1 MSSTSSPQAL
11 PADGPADASAPT
23 TPAAEAA
30 GPGRLVTVVLAAA
43 TGAAVANI
51 YYAQPLL
58 ASIARSLDVTRG
70 SAALVVTLTQVGYAL
85 GLLLLL
91 PLADLLENRRLA
103 SRTLLVTALA
113 LAATALSPTFPVLLL
128 AVGVVG
134 LTSVVAQVLVPLAA
148 HLAPPHARGAVV
160 GQVTSGL
167 LLGIM
172 LARSVS
178 SFAAA
183 AWGWRSIFAISAVLM
198 VVTSVALRRLLPE
211 RRPEQRVRYR
221 TLLASTAGLLRHE
234 PVLLRRAAAQSLLFA
249 AFTAYWT
256 GIGFELVEG
265 HGLSQVQV
273 GLFALVGAAG
283 AAVAPLAGRLGDR
296 GLGAR
301 GRLVALLT
309 ALAGLVVAGLGAG
322 SVVLL
327 AVAAVLLDV
336 AVQAHQVLSLRDVYA
351 LRADA
356 RGRLNAVYMGSLFAT
371 GALASAVTGLL
382 LSAGW
387 GAVVVFATACV
398 VVAGLLWRPARR

>member
-1 MSSTSSPQAL
+1 VSSTSSPQAL